1 MARESREEVG
11 REVRAFYQGCS
22 FPGYEDVET
31 PSDLREKSQRG
42 LYAMLVDEQVPLGV
56 RVLDAG
62 CGTGQLAIFLS
73 LAYRHVVGIDF
84 SYNSL
89 RKAVDFQ
96 RKFALS
102 HVRFAQMDIFKLGLR
117 EEKFDF
123 VFCNGVLHHTA
134 DAYGGF
140 QNLCRLVKPGGYI
153 TVGLYNSYGRFLLNL
168 RRRIFLFTK
177 NRLTWLDFFM
187 RQKSMGEEKKLIWFM
202 DQYRNPHEQDV
213 TVDAV
218 LDWFEQNKIEY
229 VNSIPKIRLR
239 DRFTPSERLFEP
251 RVPGGSLDHWLCQL
265 GWIFS
270 QGREGGFFITIGR
283 KT

>member
-11 REVRAFYQGCS
+11 REVRAFYQECS

-42 LYAMLVDEQVPLGV
+42 LYAMLVDEQVPVGV
-56 RVLDAG
+56 TVLDAG

-84 SYNSL
+84 SYDSL

-102 HVRFAQMDIFKLGLR
+102 NVRFAQMDLFKLGLR
-117 EEKFDF
+117 EENFDF

-140 QNLCRLVKPGGYI
+140 QNLCRLVKPGRI
-153 TVGLYNSYGRFLLNL
+153 HYGRSLQQL
-168 RRRIFLFTK
+168 RSSFAEPAEM
-177 NRLTWLDFFM
+177 DFPVY
-187 RQKSMGEEKKLIWFM
+187 KKPPDM
-202 DQYRNPHEQDV
+202 V
-213 TVDAV
+213 
-218 LDWFEQNKIEY
+218 
-229 VNSIPKIRLR
+229 
-239 DRFTPSERLFEP
+239 
-251 RVPGGSLDHWLCQL
+251 
-265 GWIFS
+265 
-270 QGREGGFFITIGR
+270 GFFHATEVRGR
-283 KT
+283 REETDMVYGSI